1 MTQATR
7 VHSTPRRTGSKIK
20 PTPPVQQPASKERI
34 CGHRY
39 RSLESTMTECLLMA
53 DVAAIVAHDT
63 LSDSEP
69 RISAD
74 QAGAVTFAVYQLT
87 NAVRELHAQYFKG
100 FAKAVQS

>member
-1 MTQATR
+1 MTQADS
-7 VHSTPRRTGSKIK
+7 VHSTPRRTASKIK
-20 PTPPVQQPASKERI
+20 PLQTATRS
-34 CGHRY
+34 CGHSY
-39 RSLESTMTECLLMA
+39 RSLESQMTECLLMA

-87 NAVRELHAQYFKG
+87 NAVRELHAQYFGG
-100 FAKAVQS
+100 FEKAVAS

>member
-1 MTQATR
+1 
-7 VHSTPRRTGSKIK
+7 
-20 PTPPVQQPASKERI
+20 
-34 CGHRY
+34 
-39 RSLESTMTECLLMA
+39 MTECLLMA

-87 NAVRELHAQYFKG
+87 NAVRELHAQYFGG
-100 FAKAVQS
+100 FEKAVAS

>member
-1 MTQATR
+1 MAKAKR
-7 VHSTPRRTGSKIK
+7 VHSTPRRTASKIK
-20 PTPPVQQPASKERI
+20 PVQMAARS
-34 CGHRY
+34 CGHSF

-53 DVAAIVAHDT
+53 HIAAIVAHDT

-87 NAVRELHAQYFKG
+87 NAVRELHAQYFSA
-100 FAKAVQS
+100 FEKAVQS

>member
-7 VHSTPRRTGSKIK
+7 VHSTPRRTAPKIK
-20 PTPPVQQPASKERI
+20 PLQTAASS
-34 CGHRY
+34 CGQSY
-39 RSLESTMTECLLMA
+39 RSLESQMTECLLMA

-74 QAGAVTFAVYQLT
+74 QAGAVTFAVYQLA
-87 NAVRELHAQYFKG
+87 NAVRELHAQYFSA
-100 FAKAVQS
+100 FEKAVQP

>member
-1 MTQATR
+1 MPKATR
-7 VHSTPRRTGSKIK
+7 VHSTPRRTASKIK
-20 PTPPVQQPASKERI
+20 PVQAARS
-34 CGHRY
+34 CGHSY
-39 RSLESTMTECLLMA
+39 RSLECQMTECLLMA

-87 NAVRELHAQYFKG
+87 NAVRELHAQYLG
-100 FAKAVQS
+100 AQS

>member
-1 MTQATR
+1 MPKATR
-7 VHSTPRRTGSKIK
+7 VHSTPRRTASKIK
-20 PTPPVQQPASKERI
+20 PVQRPARS
-34 CGHRY
+34 CGHSY

-53 DVAAIVAHDT
+53 DVAAMVAHDT

-87 NAVRELHAQYFKG
+87 NAVRELHAQYLR
-100 FAKAVQS
+100 AQS